1 MLIRGVSWRPYRV
14 PLRGHFTTAHGAIQ
28 WREGIIVAIATAP
41 GITGVGEIAPL
52 SEFGGGN
59 VSDALALLPEIASNL
74 RGQTTDEALAWLNE
88 SVGAGVDV
96 DAGWGSLPRPG
107 SPHNNSLPT
116 DEPTMP
122 ERGATQAS
130 PPPSTTTPAPTN
142 DPTACGVEMALLDA
156 LGKERGCSVGALL
169 APSAVEPQA
178 SVRVNAVI
186 GARDAKMAAQ
196 AARQAA
202 MAGYRCVKLKVG
214 MEQDAESE
222 IARIAQVR
230 AAIGADVALR
240 LDANEAWHVAQAQ
253 AVLSRCASYN
263 IQYVEQPL
271 PRADLDGLRALR
283 AAVDVPLAVDEALD
297 SLGRARALLADH
309 AAAVFVMKPQIVG
322 GLRVTRQII
331 DEAAASGVQ
340 CVISSAIES
349 GVGLAALLHLV
360 AALPAVTLECG
371 LATGDLLAD
380 DLIVEV
386 LPVIDGAM
394 AVPRGPGLG
403 VSIDEEAMKSYGYE
417 RER

>member
-59 VSDALALLPEIASNL
+59 VGDALALLPEIASNL
-74 RGQTTDEALAWLNE
+74 RGQAIEDALARLDDGNKL
-88 SVGAGVDV
+88 A
-96 DAGWGSLPRPG
+96 
-107 SPHNNSLPT
+107 
-116 DEPTMP
+116 
-122 ERGATQAS
+122 
-130 PPPSTTTPAPTN
+130 
-142 DPTACGVEMALLDA
+142 ACGVEMALLDA

-202 MAGYRCVKLKVG
+202 MAGYRCIKLKVG
-214 MEQDAESE
+214 MEQNAENE
-222 IARIAQVR
+222 ISRIAQVR
-230 AAIGADVALR
+230 EAIGADVALR
-240 LDANEAWHVAQAQ
+240 LDANEAWHMAQAQ

-283 AAVDVPLAVDEALD
+283 AAVDVPLAVDETLD
-297 SLGRARALLADH
+297 SLDSARALLADH
-309 AAAVFVMKPQIVG
+309 VADVFVIKPQIVG

-349 GVGLAALLHLV
+349 GIGLAALLHLV

>member
-1 MLIRGVSWRPYRV
+1 MPSWRSANPTFRAIRACHSPFMLIRDVSWRAYRV
-14 PLRGHFTTAHGAIQ
+14 PLRGHFVTAHGAMQ

-74 RGQTTDEALAWLNE
+74 RGQAIEDALARLDDGNKL
-88 SVGAGVDV
+88 A
-96 DAGWGSLPRPG
+96 
-107 SPHNNSLPT
+107 
-116 DEPTMP
+116 
-122 ERGATQAS
+122 
-130 PPPSTTTPAPTN
+130 
-142 DPTACGVEMALLDA
+142 ACGVEMALLDA

-169 APSAVEPQA
+169 APQGVKPRA

-186 GARDAKMAAQ
+186 GERAATLAMK
-196 AARQAA
+196 AARQATA
-202 MAGYRCVKLKVG
+202 AGYRCIKLKVG
-214 MEQDAESE
+214 MERDAASE

-230 AAIGADVALR
+230 EAIGADVALR

-271 PRADLDGLRALR
+271 PRADLEGLRALR
-283 AAVDVPLAVDEALD
+283 AAVGVPLAVDEALD
-297 SLGRARALLADH
+297 SLSRARALLADH
-309 AAAVFVMKPQIVG
+309 VAAVFVMKPQIVG

-371 LATGDLLAD
+371 LATGDFLAD

-394 AVPRGPGLG
+394 AVPHGPGLG